1 MIRDDNAREAL
12 MEINGRTQVLI
23 HIAYPSAH
31 LRTPQLFNARCTE
44 RGLDAVLVP
53 WQVHPD
59 NLVAVMNALRIS
71 ESVPGAII
79 TIPHKETVAAL
90 CDRLEG
96 PAALLGVANV
106 VRKDADGALVGRI
119 LDGEGFTGGLSRL
132 GRNPAGKKAL
142 LVGAGGVSVAI
153 ADALLAAGV
162 RELVISNRTEA
173 RAQALVD
180 RLRALYPATPVS
192 VGKAD
197 GTGFDLVVNGTA
209 LGMHDNDPLPL
220 DPDTLERDSIVAEVI
235 MSPPVTRLLEEA
247 RLRGATVH
255 EGVHMLTG
263 QIDPFIDFVV
273 RQVPDEHISNI
284 RRENA

>member
-1 MIRDDNAREAL
+1 
-12 MEINGRTQVLI
+12 MEINGRTQVLV

-31 LRTPQLFNARCTE
+31 LRTPQLFNARCAE
-44 RGLDAVLVP
+44 RRLDAVLVP

-59 NLVAVMNALRIS
+59 NLAGVMNALRVS

-106 VRKDADGALVGRI
+106 VRKEDDGALVGRI
-119 LDGEGFTGGLSRL
+119 LDGEGFTGGLSRT
-132 GRNPAGKKAL
+132 GRNPAGKRAL
-142 LVGAGGVSVAI
+142 LIGAGGVSVAI
-153 ADALLAAGV
+153 ADALLASGI
-162 RELVISNRTEA
+162 RELVISNRTES
-173 RAQALVD
+173 RANALVE
-180 RLRALYPATPVS
+180 RLTPLYPAIPIS

-209 LGMHDNDPLPL
+209 LGMHDNDPLPI
-220 DPDTLERDSIVAEVI
+220 DPATLERGTIVAEVI
-235 MSPPVTRLLEEA
+235 MSPPVTRLLQEA

-273 RQVPDEHISNI
+273 RNASGEHFSNI
-284 RRENA
+284 RREKA